1 MRMTMFIGFL
11 VSVFAGMLA
20 CEGQGP
26 ASPTNSKAAPATQP
40 FAQQDE
46 TAVTE
51 SDEMEILAVG
61 PKMDAAVLGAARE
74 LGMTECKILA
84 FFVGP
89 TIYVK
94 QDKALGMLPIDA
106 EGKLKSQWVRRYGGD
121 LMLLWFPVHKKANK
135 SVEGTFVA
143 ALCR

>member
-1 MRMTMFIGFL
+1 MKYLRILTGVVCLAL
-11 VSVFAGMLA
+11 VNCGGDNST
-20 CEGQGP
+20 
-26 ASPTNSKAAPATQP
+26 SPTPTPTPTATQP
-40 FAQQDE
+40 SSQQE
-46 TAVTE
+46 KAAVAE

-74 LGMTECKILA
+74 LGKTECKILA
-84 FFVGP
+84 LFVGP

-94 QDKALGMLPIDA
+94 QDKALGMVPIAA
-106 EGKLKSQWVRRYGGD
+106 EGKLKSQWVSRYGGD

-135 SVEGTFVA
+135 TVEGTFVA